1 MTAELIVSFHR
12 THDLHSIPSL
22 SLHPCFSILLLVLT
36 LTKNEEQILALE
48 RGTNS
53 FSWTIK
59 GGCPF
64 KAISGF
70 LFLSVQ
76 RIFRSR
82 SPSVASLVLARPVP
96 LRGREEPQCA
106 VRSGSPLTVPDHEP
120 VHRKGRCT
128 LKSGEP
134 GDHL

>member
-64 KAISGF
+64 KAISEF

-76 RIFRSR
+76 RIFWSR
-82 SPSVASLVLARPVP
+82 SPSDASSASRAR
-96 LRGREEPQCA
+96 RAA
-106 VRSGSPLTVPDHEP
+106 VCCEKRLPLTVPDHGP

-134 GDHL
+134 GDRL